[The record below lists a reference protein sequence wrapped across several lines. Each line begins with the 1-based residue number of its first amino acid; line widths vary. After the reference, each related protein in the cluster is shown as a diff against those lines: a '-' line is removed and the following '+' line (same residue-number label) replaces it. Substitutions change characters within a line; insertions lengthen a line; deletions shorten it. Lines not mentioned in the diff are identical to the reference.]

1 MTVVSN
7 TSPLNYLVLIDHQ
20 EILPALFG
28 HVLIPEAVW
37 HELRSPAAP
46 QPVKAFLETWPS
58 WLERRIVSQV
68 PQDLQQLDPGEQEA
82 IALAQSVGA
91 SLVLLDEKKGRQAA
105 RDLGLVVTG
114 TLGVLDLAA
123 RRGLVDLV
131 DALKRLERTTF
142 RTTPRLLRH
151 IQEKLSP

>member
-20 EILPALFG
+20 EILPVLFG

-46 QPVKAFLETWPS
+46 QPVKAFLETGPS

-105 RDLGLVVTG
+105 RIWDSSS
-114 TLGVLDLAA
+114 LALW
-123 RRGLVDLV
+123 GSS
-131 DALKRLERTTF
+131 TW
-142 RTTPRLLRH
+142 LRAAGWWTW
-151 IQEKLSP
+151 SMP

>member
-20 EILPALFG
+20 EILPVLFG
-28 HVLIPEAVW
+28 RVLIPEAVW
-37 HELRSPAAP
+37 HELRSPAAT
-46 QPVKAFLETWPS
+46 QPMKAFLESWPS

-68 PQDLQQLDPGEQEA
+68 PRDLQQLDPGEQEA

-105 RDLGLVVTG
+105 RDLGLEVSG
-114 TLGVLDLAA
+114 TLGVLDRAA
-123 RRGLVDLV
+123 RRDQLPATGAVV
-131 DALKRLERTTF
+131 IA
-142 RTTPRLLRH
+142 
-151 IQEKLSP
+151 

>member
-46 QPVKAFLETWPS
+46 QPVRAFLEIWPS
-58 WLERRIVSQV
+58 WLERRIVSQA

-91 SLVLLDEKKGRQAA
+91 SLVLL
-105 RDLGLVVTG
+105 
-114 TLGVLDLAA
+114 
-123 RRGLVDLV
+123 
-131 DALKRLERTTF
+131 
-142 RTTPRLLRH
+142 
-151 IQEKLSP
+151 

>member
-1 MTVVSN
+1 MTVVSD

-20 EILPALFG
+20 EILPVLFG
-28 HVLIPEAVW
+28 HILIPEAVW

-46 QPVKAFLETWPS
+46 QPVKTFLETWPR

-91 SLVLLDEKKGRQAA
+91 SLVLLDEKKGRQVA
-105 RDLGLVVTG
+105 RDLGFVVTG

-151 IQEKLSP
+151 IQEKLST

>member
-1 MTVVSN
+1 MTVVSD

-20 EILPALFG
+20 EILPVLFG

-46 QPVKAFLETWPS
+46 QPVKAFLESCPS
-58 WLERRIVSQV
+58 WLERRIVPQA

-105 RDLGLVVTG
+105 RDLGLAVTG
-114 TLGVLDLAA
+114 TLGILDLAA
-123 RRGLVDLV
+123 RRGLVDV
-131 DALKRLERTTF
+131 GAALKRLERTTF
-142 RTTPRLLRH
+142 RAAPRLLRH

>member
-46 QPVKAFLETWPS
+46 KPVKAFLETWPS
-58 WLERRIVSQV
+58 WL
-68 PQDLQQLDPGEQEA
+68 
-82 IALAQSVGA
+82 
-91 SLVLLDEKKGRQAA
+91 
-105 RDLGLVVTG
+105 G
-114 TLGVLDLAA
+114 TPN
-123 RRGLVDLV
+123 
-131 DALKRLERTTF
+131 RL
-142 RTTPRLLRH
+142 
-151 IQEKLSP
+151 

>member
-7 TSPLNYLVLIDHQ
+7 TTPLNYLVLIDHQ
-20 EILPALFG
+20 EILPVLFG

-105 RDLGLVVTG
+105 RDLGFVVTG

-142 RTTPRLLRH
+142 RITPRLLRH